1 MASGKNSTEERGGA
15 WPRTLLVWASDV
27 RFLEGA
33 SEAWC
38 EAWAGSEAVL
48 SLSASDVDPAS
59 FSMEVA
65 TVPMWSEYQVVR
77 LRQGEEASDTLL
89 AALTRYLEKPSP
101 TTALLIEYTGD
112 LDDRRLPAAWR
123 KLKEQ
128 VECRGFTPRN
138 AKDYV
143 QRRIKAEGFTITP
156 EALSAL
162 DEWALGD
169 VARLVSALDLLVLYK
184 FDEKTI
190 KAEDLGSLLGA
201 GGAPKQWDLQD
212 AFLKGDRAGFV
223 ALLEGVR
230 RDPEAVPLA
239 FLGMVAKQLRA
250 LLIFRGHLARGR
262 KRSEV
267 SPKDLGFNHPF
278 PAQKLL
284 SIADRWPEGRIRA
297 AMGALFD
304 LDLAL
309 KGDPG
314 EPWSIVERHLLGFL
328 QAGQGSAV

>member
-1 MASGKNSTEERGGA
+1 MASGEGVKEKKDGS
-15 WPRTLLVWASDV
+15 WPQTLLVWASDV
-27 RFLEGA
+27 RFLEEA

-38 EAWAGSEAVL
+38 KAWAGSEAVL
-48 SLSASDVDPAS
+48 SLSASDVDPAR
-59 FSMEVA
+59 FSMEVG
-65 TVPMWSEYQVVR
+65 TVPMWSDYQVVR
-77 LRQGEEASDTLL
+77 LRQGEEASDALL
-89 AALTRYLEKPSP
+89 SAVARYLEKPSP
-101 TTALLIEYTGD
+101 TTALLVEYTGD
-112 LDDRRLPAAWR
+112 LEDRRLPAAWKR
-123 KLKEQ
+123 IKEK
-128 VECRGFTPRN
+128 VACRDFTPKN
-138 AKDYV
+138 AKDLV
-143 QRRIKAEGFTITP
+143 RRRIKDEGFSITP

-162 DEWALGD
+162 EEWASGD
-169 VARLVSALDLLVLYK
+169 LAKLASALDLLVLYK

-212 AFLKGDRAGFV
+212 AFLKGDRNAIV
-223 ALLEGVR
+223 ALVDGVR

-250 LLIFRGHLARGR
+250 LLVFRGYLARGR

-267 SPKDLGFNHPF
+267 SPKELGFNHPY

-284 SIADRWPEGRIRA
+284 SVVDRWPEARIRA

-314 EPWSIVERHLLGFL
+314 ESWSVVEKHLLGFL
-328 QAGQGSAV
+328 QKEC

>member
-1 MASGKNSTEERGGA
+1 MASGERIIEAKGGA

-27 RFLEGA
+27 RFLESA
-33 SEAWC
+33 TEAWC
-38 EAWAGSEAVL
+38 ETWAGSDAVV
-48 SLSASDVDPAS
+48 SLSASDVDPAK

-65 TVPMWSEYQVVR
+65 TVPMWSDYQVVR
-77 LRQGEEASDTLL
+77 MRQGEEASDQLL
-89 AALTRYLEKPSP
+89 AALSRYLESPSP

-112 LDDRRLPAAWR
+112 LNDKRLPAAWR

-128 VECRGFTPRN
+128 VECRGFTPRS

-143 QRRIKAEGFTITP
+143 QRRIQAEGFTITP

-162 DEWALGD
+162 DEWALGE
-169 VARLVSALDLLVLYK
+169 VARLVSALDLLILYK
-184 FDEKTI
+184 FDERTI
-190 KAEDLGSLLGA
+190 KAEDLGGLLGA

-212 AFLKGDRAGFV
+212 AFLKGDRAEFV

-230 RDPEAVPLA
+230 RDPEAAPLA

-250 LLIFRGHLARGR
+250 LLVFRGLLAKGR
-262 KRSEV
+262 KRNEV
-267 SPKDLGFNHPF
+267 SPKELGFNHPF

-284 SIADRWPEGRIRA
+284 SVADRWPEGRIRA

-328 QAGQGSAV
+328 QGGERAAG